1 MINKRLI
8 PVLLLRNNG
17 LVKTLKFNNSVYI
30 GDPIN
35 AVKIFNE
42 KLVDELIFLDIDA
55 TKENRKPNINLIHEI
70 ATECFMPFSYGGG
83 INNLDDISDIIKAGA
98 EKVII
103 NEAALSNDKLIR
115 EASIK
120 FGSSTII
127 VSIDVKTPFF
137 SNSPCVYSNNGKRCW
152 KINPVDHARNM
163 EQKGAGEI
171 FINSILLDGTMN
183 GYDLELINEISSN
196 IKIPVVACG
205 GAGNLSHISEA
216 IKKTKVSGLGAGSLF
231 SFYKSRKAV
240 LINYPNRD
248 ELKDHRIN

>member
-1 MINKRLI
+1 MVNKRVI

-17 LVKTLKFNNSVYI
+17 LVKTLKFKNSVYI

-55 TKENRKPNINLIHEI
+55 TKENRKPNIGLIHEI

-83 INNLDDISDIIKAGA
+83 INNLNDITEIIKAGA

-103 NEAALSNDKLIR
+103 NGAALSNEKFIK

-127 VSIDVKTPFF
+127 VSIDVKTPIFT
-137 SNSPCVYSNNGKRCW
+137 NLRKVYSNNGKRCMW
-152 KINPVDHARNM
+152 IDPLDHAKNM
-163 EQKGAGEI
+163 EKQGAGEI
-171 FINSILLDGTMN
+171 FINSIDHDGTMK
-183 GYDLELINEISSN
+183 GYDLELINKICKN
-196 IKIPVVACG
+196 INIPVVACG
-205 GAGNLSHISEA
+205 GAGNLSHISEV

-240 LINYPNRD
+240 LINYPNRE
-248 ELKDHRIN
+248 ELNNYLIN